1 MLDAVTIFLLAVN
14 SKKRN
19 LGSLPRARHVEME
32 GSLVKEDVTG
42 L

>member
-14 SKKRN
+14 SKEWD
-19 LGSLPRARHVEME
+19 LGSRPRARHVEME
-32 GSLVKEDVTG
+32 SSLVKEDGTG